1 VVPVECVARPVSFR
15 PSGHTHESVD
25 REDDTHKV
33 ACLDFAFVCACV
45 CVYPGPINDLF
56 LLLKEMMTNAVVIH
70 HCVLLAT
77 IAASWG
83 VYTID
88 GIGRSIIREYLR
100 AGLRG

>member
-1 VVPVECVARPVSFR
+1 MSIDKTTRTKLLVLILHLCV
-15 PSGHTHESVD
+15 
-25 REDDTHKV
+25 
-33 ACLDFAFVCACV
+33 CV

-100 AGLRG
+100 RDWRDRAV